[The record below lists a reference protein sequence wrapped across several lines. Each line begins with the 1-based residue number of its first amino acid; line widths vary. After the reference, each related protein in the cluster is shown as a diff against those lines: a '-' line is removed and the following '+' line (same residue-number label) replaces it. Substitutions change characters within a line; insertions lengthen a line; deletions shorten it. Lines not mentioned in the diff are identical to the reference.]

1 MIKYGGEK
9 LKKDVDSIKYLGINL
24 TLDFLWNKHIDNTV
38 NKANSS
44 LAFLRRNLQITS
56 QLKMISYTSII
67 WPILEYAPSFWDP
80 YTKSSIEKIETV
92 QRRAARYVLHRYHNT
107 LSVTIMLATLRWS
120 SLEEHR
126 KQQRVVMLYKMH
138 YTLCLKRFPPLNS
151 L

>member
-67 WPILEYAPSFWDP
+67 
-80 YTKSSIEKIETV
+80 
-92 QRRAARYVLHRYHNT
+92 
-107 LSVTIMLATLRWS
+107 
-120 SLEEHR
+120 
-126 KQQRVVMLYKMH
+126 
-138 YTLCLKRFPPLNS
+138 
-151 L
+151 